1 MSFLRRA
8 ASLLLSAFA
17 PNRAAAWCM
26 IGATA
31 LESALLRR
39 MPGNIFETPGLTFV
53 QVPLSLFF
61 FWYCTVWALWWLLA
75 RSAAFSRR
83 LPAAGF
89 FVSASV
95 YSLLLV
101 GLLLHLGGWA
111 MYFSTGQFGSVEAI
125 EFFAKNAG
133 EGWLTQYILQSE
145 RWYVALAVG
154 GLGLVAAALPRMT
167 RLVRDGFVREVPP
180 ASDRALRWLRVG
192 TMLMLLIAWVGIGA
206 LRRAEGSIMNRGI
219 WADAVERRLNPTVT
233 LVLSGLRRAGSEK
246 IDPVLDEI
254 ILTPLASTTLVPPKL
269 ATDGPSII
277 FLAVESLRH
286 DVVHLKFQ
294 GREVT
299 PNLNRLA
306 RSGVQFTK
314 AYAQS
319 THSDYSD
326 VCIVSSLYPLRTPR
340 HHYYSSHDPWP
351 KTLIYDLLKPAGY
364 ATAIFSSQN
373 EKWGGMDQF
382 LASPN
387 LDVYYDAERSTAPT
401 RVDSRDVGFA
411 REHQAGSLR
420 GGSLD
425 DWHTTDQAIA
435 WINEQVNQ
443 KRRFFLN
450 MNFQSSH
457 FPYAMDPACPRPF
470 LPCEFD
476 FEASFLNYPI
486 EKVPVV
492 RNAYLNAV
500 HECDRQLGRMV
511 EAIEKAGAL
520 DDVIFVVLG
529 ENGEAFYENGIVSH
543 AGKPAEP
550 AVRVALVIHAPK
562 KLQPKVEDYP
572 TELVDVVPTVLAL
585 CGAESHP
592 NFQGRDVLAGDRPPL
607 DQRTV
612 FFHTENPLSRADGL
626 LHQGRWKFIR
636 DRHTGVEELFDLE
649 RDPQER
655 LNLIAVEKQRA
666 ADLGAT
672 LSEWRARQLAY
683 YHFPQYFQRFYPP
696 PAPSV
701 R

>member
-1 MSFLRRA
+1 MSSLRRA

-17 PNRAAAWCM
+17 PNRAAAWLM
-26 IGATA
+26 ILAA
-31 LESALLRR
+31 VAESALLRR
-39 MPGNIFETPGLTFV
+39 MSGNIFEVPGLTWV

-83 LPAAGF
+83 FPAAGF
-89 FVSASV
+89 FVAAGI

-101 GLLLHLGGWA
+101 GVLLHLGGWA

-125 EFFAKNAG
+125 EFFARNAG
-133 EGWLTQYILQSE
+133 ESWLTDYILQSE

-154 GLGLVAAALPRMT
+154 GLGLLAAALPRLT
-167 RLVRDGFVREVPP
+167 RIVRDGFAQESPP
-180 ASDRALRWLRVG
+180 AAPRTLRRLRAG
-192 TMLMLLIAWVGIGA
+192 ALLLLVVAWVGLGV
-206 LRRAEGSIMNRGI
+206 LRRADGSVMNRGI
-219 WADAVERRLNPTVT
+219 WADAVERRLNPSVT
-233 LVLSGLRRAGSEK
+233 LLLSGLRRTGSEK
-246 IDPVLDEI
+246 IEPVLDEKE
-254 ILTPLASTTLVPPKL
+254 LTPLAAAPISTKL
-269 ATDGPSII
+269 AADGPSII

-286 DVVHLKFQ
+286 DMVHLKFQ
-294 GREVT
+294 GREVM

-306 RSGVQFTK
+306 KNGVQFTK

-326 VCIVSSLYPLRTPR
+326 VCIVSSLYPLRSPR

-382 LASPN
+382 LATPN
-387 LDVYYDAERSTAPT
+387 LDVYYDAQRSSAPT
-401 RVDSRDVGFA
+401 RVDERDIGFA
-411 REHQAGSLR
+411 REHQAGNLR
-420 GGSLD
+420 AGSLD
-425 DWHTTDQAIA
+425 DSHTTDQAVA
-435 WINEQVNQ
+435 WIDEQLKQ

-470 LPCEFD
+470 QPCEFD
-476 FEASFLNYPI
+476 FEASFLSYPI

-500 HECDRQLGRMV
+500 HECDRQLGRLI
-511 EAIEKAGAL
+511 EALERADAL
-520 DDVIFVVLG
+520 DDVVFVVLG

-550 AVRVALVIHAPK
+550 AVHVALVVHAPQ
-562 KLQPKVEDYP
+562 KLTPRVEDYP

-592 NFQGRDVLAGDRPPL
+592 NFQGRDVLAAARPPL
-607 DQRTV
+607 EGRTL

-636 DRHTGVEELFDLE
+636 DRHTGVEELFDLQG
-649 RDPQER
+649 DPQER
-655 LNLIAVEKQRA
+655 LNLVAIERPLAKQLA
-666 ADLGAT
+666 AT
-672 LSEWRARQLAY
+672 LTEWRARQLAY
-683 YHFPQYFQRFYPP
+683 YHFPQYFQKFYPP
-696 PAPSV
+696 RAPEV